1 MWCIERWKCYDTRTS
16 VQALRKWYYY
26 HSKEWKDI
34 PRKRGVRI
42 METIARLEERT
53 SKKGKKY
60 TVLVIKLTDTYEK
73 LVFLDK
79 AEIELLKINN

>member
-1 MWCIERWKCYDTRTS
+1 
-16 VQALRKWYYY
+16 
-26 HSKEWKDI
+26 
-34 PRKRGVRI
+34 
-42 METIARLEERT
+42 METMVNAILEERT
-53 SKKGKKY
+53 SKKGNKY